1 MGKTIRKWLAIWV
14 VIVLSFGTTTI
25 ALAAEEE
32 TTITILETSDL
43 HGMIY
48 NYDYAAD
55 TETNYGLAK
64 IATIIKEERK
74 KDENL
79 LLVDCGDTLQGNLL
93 GNFRN
98 EKIHPGIEA
107 MNLLKYDTWTLGN
120 HEFDYEFESLEK
132 AIQQSNAKVLSGNIY
147 KEDGT
152 RFVEPYTIMEV
163 KGVKVAFFG
172 LTSPYVTRW
181 VSDPSKYNNMT
192 FTNPME
198 ETDKILQELEGKADV
213 IIGVVHIGEEGEQE
227 KDGMDQI
234 ALNYADKIDAL
245 LIGHSHAQVAKSL
258 VNNKFQTENSSD
270 SELVIIEPGANGTSI
285 GKCTLNLKKKNGEW
299 EVINRSAEL
308 ISTAETKADEELKE
322 AMHSLHENSLAEA
335 NQVIGKIGADFY
347 EELYLLPGIPNGLIE
362 DHALA
367 DLINMVQL
375 KESGADVSMA
385 ALFSPDANLEKGEF
399 KFKDGVKVYK
409 YDNTLYAVKVT
420 GAQLKKIMEAQTGAL
435 YNTYKT
441 GDVTISF
448 HPDFRLYK
456 YDMFAGIDYNINIS
470 KPVGQRI
477 EQITYKG
484 KPLKEEQTLILALN
498 DYRWSSLVSEGLIEK
513 DAVVYSSL
521 ESSEYPAIRDMIA
534 NYVKEQ
540 GIIYP
545 SCDNN
550 WKITGA
556 DLEDEQKELIYEM
569 VREGSLSIPASED
582 GRDLNIASLNAIE
595 LREQGVLPALDKKE
609 ENKKEEIEKENQEQK
624 EEQEQKD
631 KKTEQ
636 ENQETIS
643 KEKINYTVVAGD
655 NLYRI
660 AKKHRCTISE
670 IATLNKI
677 SNIHI
682 IWIGQKL
689 VLPVK

>member
-1 MGKTIRKWLAIWV
+1 MGKTIRKWLGIW
-14 VIVLSFGTTTI
+14 IVAVLVFATSTI
-25 ALAAEEE
+25 VLAAEEE

-55 TETNYGLAK
+55 METNYGLAK
-64 IATIIKEERK
+64 IATVIKEERK

-147 KEDGT
+147 KRDGT
-152 RFVEPYTIMEV
+152 RFVEPYTIIEV
-163 KGVKVAFFG
+163 KEVKVALFG

-181 VSDPSKYNNMT
+181 VSDSNKYNNMK

-227 KDGMDQI
+227 NDGMDQI
-234 ALNYADKIDAL
+234 ALKYADKIDAL
-245 LIGHSHAQVAKSL
+245 LIGHSHAQVAKFL
-258 VNNKFQTENSSD
+258 VNSKFQKENSNN
-270 SELVIIEPGANGTSI
+270 SELVIIEPGVNGTSV
-285 GKCTLNLKKKNGEW
+285 GKCTIDLKKKNGEW
-299 EVINRSAEL
+299 EVINRNAEL
-308 ISTAETKADEELKE
+308 ISTAEVKADEELKE
-322 AMHSLHENSLAEA
+322 AMSSLHENSLAEA

-367 DLINMVQL
+367 DLINIVQL

-385 ALFSPDANLEKGEF
+385 ALFSPDANLEKGDF

-420 GAQLKKIMEAQTGAL
+420 GAQLKKIMEVQAGAL

-448 HPDFRLYK
+448 DPNFRLYK
-456 YDMFAGIDYNINIS
+456 YDMFAGIDYDINIS

-477 EQITYKG
+477 EQIQYKG

-521 ESSEYPAIRDMIA
+521 ENSEYPAIRDMIA
-534 NYVKEQ
+534 NYVKEKKV
-540 GIIYP
+540 IYP
-545 SCDNN
+545 VCDNN

-569 VREGSLSIPASED
+569 VRKGILSIPASED

-595 LREQGVLPALDKKE
+595 LREQGILPAL
-609 ENKKEEIEKENQEQK
+609 NKKEEGKEKETEK
-624 EEQEQKD
+624 EEQKKESQK
-631 KKTEQ
+631 KEKEEKEKQ
-636 ENQETIS
+636 EAASE
-643 KEKINYTVVAGD
+643 EKINYTVVAGD

-660 AKKHRCTISE
+660 AKKYDCTISE
-670 IATLNKI
+670 IAAFNKI